1 MKRLTLLLALLLLL
15 ALATTAFALAPPPGL
30 EINWWVMGGG
40 GGPHANSGLQLNG
53 TVGQAA
59 IGHTSAGQL
68 ALDWGYWP
76 EQPDRIFQPI
86 MLK

>member
-1 MKRLTLLLALLLLL
+1 MKKTIWLITLLLFLT
-15 ALATTAFALAPPPGL
+15 LATTAFALAPPPGL

-40 GGPHANSGLQLNG
+40 GGGHANGPLQLNG

-59 IGHTSAGQL
+59 IGHTNAGSL

-76 EQPDRIFQPI
+76 RQPRRTFQPLI
-86 MLK
+86 LK